1 MWGAAQPKDL
11 PQARLRL
18 DFGLRPAILVFND
31 WAVPGLSG
39 ASFVRQLSWA
49 CMGLR
54 LAQEV
59 KSDAT
64 PARIAEGLE
73 ALASWMVV
81 KGLPEGVLERRVQG
95 RRKFAGRR
103 TLSFGDVARRSAY
116 VTVPFRRS
124 TTRALPGLGLC
135 VREEARFGALEL
147 SAAGAELAE
156 HALAAGTD
164 GQALRALVAWIEQSD
179 TPITKVSAG
188 IRAALDPR
196 IASER
201 EKRLVRT
208 QLLSER
214 RRAEV
219 AGLMEQQRAEDL
231 VSAEGRLK
239 FLSQLQDR
247 AHAARLQTC
256 FAFEDIRGSA
266 LQAAQVL
273 GEAVADAERTPAALA
288 ARDGVAMAF
297 GVLAKHCAVLLD
309 GLDGAAPAEA
319 GAFCQSQ
326 GEAQP
331 LDTRIASL
339 VQRVPLLFSLVDGRI
354 ERCQGYTG
362 KPLVADDAFAAQE
375 NDEPAVRGL
384 PRPLLRLRNLL
395 EDLR

>member
-18 DFGLRPAILVFND
+18 DFGLRPAIIAFND
-31 WAVPGLSG
+31 WAVPGLGG

-59 KSDAT
+59 KSAAT

-81 KGLPEGVLERRVQG
+81 KGLREGVLERRVQG
-95 RRKFAGRR
+95 RRKFADRK
-103 TLSFGDVARRSAY
+103 TLSFGDVAHHSAY

-124 TTRALPGLGLC
+124 STRALPGLGLC

-156 HALAAGTD
+156 HALAVGTN
-164 GQALRALVAWIEQSD
+164 GQARRALVTWIEEPD
-179 TPITKVSAG
+179 TPIKNVSAV

-196 IASER
+196 IATER

-208 QLLSER
+208 QLLVEP
-214 RRAEV
+214 RRAEL
-219 AGLMEQQRAEDL
+219 AGLMARHRPEDL
-231 VSAEGRLK
+231 ARPEGRQQ

-256 FAFEDIRGSA
+256 FAFEDVRASA
-266 LQAAQVL
+266 LQAAHVL

-288 ARDGVAMAF
+288 AREDVVTIFDA
-297 GVLAKHCAVLLD
+297 LAKHCAVLLD
-309 GLDGAAPAEA
+309 GLDAAAPAEA
-319 GAFCQSQ
+319 GAFCQTL
-326 GEAQP
+326 GVAQP
-331 LDTRIASL
+331 LDARIPSL
-339 VQRVPLLFSLVDGRI
+339 VQRMPLLFSLVDGKI
-354 ERCQGYTG
+354 GRCQGYTN
-362 KPLVADDAFAAQE
+362 KPLVAEDAFAAQE
-375 NDEPAVRGL
+375 NEEFVLRGV